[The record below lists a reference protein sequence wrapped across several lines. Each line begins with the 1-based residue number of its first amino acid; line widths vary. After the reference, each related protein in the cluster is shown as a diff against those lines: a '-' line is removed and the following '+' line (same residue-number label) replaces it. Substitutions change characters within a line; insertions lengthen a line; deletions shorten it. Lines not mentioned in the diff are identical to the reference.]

1 MNDTLK
7 CIKERFSCRDFTD
20 QKPTDEQLNAIA
32 QAAIQAP
39 SGMNRQPCQVIV
51 VKNKTLIDEMEREGM
66 QNIKANDEAA
76 YRQIMS
82 RNGTLFYH
90 APCLF
95 IIGVTKAN
103 PSGMEM
109 IDMGILVENA
119 VLAAESL
126 GMSSLICGLIRFAFS
141 GDKAAEFKMRLS
153 MPEGYECGIAVLF
166 GYAKETKAPHMPDQN
181 KITFI
186 N

>member
-7 CIKERFSCRDFTD
+7 CIEERFSCRDFTN
-20 QKPTDEQLNAIA
+20 QMPTDEQLNAIA

-39 SGMNRQPCQVIV
+39 SGINRQPCQVIV
-51 VKNKTLIDEMEREGM
+51 VKNKALIDEMEQEGM
-66 QNIKANDEAA
+66 KNIKTNDEAT
-76 YRQIMS
+76 YQRLMS

-95 IIGVTKAN
+95 IIGVDKVN

-119 VLAAESL
+119 VLAAGSL
-126 GMSSLICGLIRFAFS
+126 GISSLICGLIRFAFS
-141 GDKAAEFKMRLS
+141 GDKAAEFKKRLS

-166 GYAKETKAPHMPDQN
+166 GYAKEVKAPHVPNQN

-186 N
+186 S